1 MAMTLSQLLETK
13 ARRRDPRD
21 PEAER
26 IRTRARKAFYTMQAE
41 LRECQLC
48 AESKFRSGHRSRE
61 MNSLIN
67 DFNEAL
73 AIMDEQVEDCLE
85 ARK

>member
-1 MAMTLSQLLETK
+1 MAMTLSNLLEPK
-13 ARRRDPRD
+13 HVRRGHD

-26 IRTRARKAFYTMQAE
+26 IRTRARKAFYAMQAE

-48 AESKFRSGHRSRE
+48 AESKFRTGHRSRE
-61 MNSLIN
+61 MNSLIS

-73 AIMDEQVEDCLE
+73 AILDDQVETFLE